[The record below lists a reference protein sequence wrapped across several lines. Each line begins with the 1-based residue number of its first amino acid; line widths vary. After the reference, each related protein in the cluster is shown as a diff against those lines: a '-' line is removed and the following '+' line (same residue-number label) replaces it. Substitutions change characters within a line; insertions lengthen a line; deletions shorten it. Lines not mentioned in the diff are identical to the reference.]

1 MFSDLIINISILM
14 SFTFIWH
21 QLFRHKRLT
30 MNSPVKIKVLDGLMA
45 GILGIILMHYSISV
59 NDITILDLRHIPVI
73 LVAFFGGFIPAMIS
87 AIVISIGR
95 FLIAYN
101 FSAVVSLFMMFT
113 IALGASI
120 ISTRTRLTPRVKW
133 LLLLIYSQSIFSL
146 ALYIVVDNYHEVLDF
161 ALYHIFSTLVGGTL
175 IYYFVNYIRL
185 NSELY
190 IKYKESSQRDS
201 LTGLFNVRSFDYY
214 YNSILT
220 KTMQT
225 KGDCSICIID
235 VDHFKQ
241 INDTYGH
248 LAGDEVL
255 KQLANLFKQLTREED
270 IISRNGGEEFSIIL
284 PHCNYEKAKEIA
296 ERIRKKVEEQP
307 FYLSE
312 DQQISLTVS
321 VGIAAY
327 YNELEKPYMLFQEAD
342 DALYH
347 AKRSGRN
354 IVCSSS
360 RYIKETQDFILNS

>member
-1 MFSDLIINISILM
+1 MLSDLVVNISILI

-21 QLFRHKRLT
+21 QLFRHNRLT
-30 MNSPVKIKVLDGLMA
+30 MNSPLKIKILDGLIA
-45 GILGIILMHYSISV
+45 GVLGIILMHYSIRV

-73 LVAFFGGFIPAMIS
+73 LVAFFGGYIPTIIA
-87 AIVISIGR
+87 AIIISIGR

-101 FSAVVSLFMMFT
+101 FSSVVSLFMMFA
-113 IALGASI
+113 IGIGASF
-120 ISTRTRLTPRVKW
+120 ISTRIKLTPWLKW
-133 LLLLIYSQSIFSL
+133 LVLLIFSQSIFSL
-146 ALYIVVDNYHEVLDF
+146 ALYIVVDNFHDVLDF
-161 ALYHIFSTLVGGTL
+161 ALYHVISTMVGGTL
-175 IYYFVNYIRL
+175 IYHFVNYIRL

-190 IKYKESSQRDS
+190 LKYKESSQRDP
-201 LTGLFNVRSFDYY
+201 LTGLFNVRSFDFH

-225 KGDCSICIID
+225 KGDCSICILD

-255 KQLANLFKQLTREED
+255 KQLATLLKSLTREED
-270 IISRNGGEEFSIIL
+270 IVSRNGGEEFSIIL

-296 ERIRKKVEEQP
+296 ERIRRKVEEQP
-307 FYLSE
+307 FYLS
-312 DQQISLTVS
+312 DNKRINLTVS

-327 YNELEKPYMLFQEAD
+327 YDELEKPYMLFQEAD

-347 AKRSGRN
+347 AKRNGRN
-354 IVCSSS
+354 IVCSSKGKLKDS
-360 RYIKETQDFILNS
+360 QSFILNH